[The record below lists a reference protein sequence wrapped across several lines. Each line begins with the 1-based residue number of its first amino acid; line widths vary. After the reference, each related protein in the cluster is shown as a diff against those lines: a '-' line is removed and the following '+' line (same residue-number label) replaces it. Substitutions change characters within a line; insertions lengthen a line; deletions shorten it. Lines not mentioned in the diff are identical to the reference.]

1 MVIVMCRKTIVVVSS
16 VALLLVAVIFAQPH
30 ISFYMLTGHFS
41 PVHKIESLE
50 TSVAVKSWTTNG
62 FLLLDGHTI
71 RLPGLHS
78 LPGESPALTEITKRG
93 VEISADG
100 RVYGLVRVHH
110 WCGNDPVRE
119 HIARVNISDAMMFLH
134 IGQTTSPIPEPDFT
148 AREKGG
154 RPRNAAE
161 GRPPHSPYV
170 ARGQGG
176 GPRHLSPHRRERR

>member
-1 MVIVMCRKTIVVVSS
+1 MLLVMCRKTIVVLLS
-16 VALLLVAVIFAQPH
+16 VTLLFVAVIVAQPH
-30 ISFYMLTGHFS
+30 ISFYLLTGRFF
-41 PVHKIESLE
+41 PIHKIESLQ
-50 TSVAVKSWTTNG
+50 TPVAVKSWITNG

-71 RLPGLHS
+71 ELPGLHS

-93 VEISADG
+93 VEIAADG

-134 IGQTTSPIPEPDFT
+134 VGQTAAPIPEPDFT

-154 RPRNAAE
+154 RFSEWGWNISEFMQFEAWQRLKT
-161 GRPPHSPYV
+161 SI
-170 ARGQGG
+170 
-176 GPRHLSPHRRERR
+176 L